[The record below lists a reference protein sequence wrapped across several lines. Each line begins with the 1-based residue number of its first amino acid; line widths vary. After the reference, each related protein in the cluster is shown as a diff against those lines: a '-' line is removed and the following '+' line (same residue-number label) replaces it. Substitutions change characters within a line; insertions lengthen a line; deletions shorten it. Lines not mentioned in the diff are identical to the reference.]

1 MGLHVIQNNFR
12 FLCRTLAVALPLLA
26 VAPASAEPVCD
37 TAKFRIVLDVGH
49 TTFDTGAISSHG
61 ATEFSFNL
69 RLTRELEQKLGEAGF
84 RKITTLV
91 MDGRGKPSLYSR
103 MAIANAAAPDLFL
116 SIHHDAVPDNF
127 VEKWSED
134 GATRNFSDRFK
145 GHSIFV
151 SPGARYFKESLQF
164 GKLIGEHMRAE
175 GLVHTPHYTEAFM
188 GKHRHPYLDAVNGV
202 YSYEKLHVLR
212 TARAPAV
219 LLEAG
224 SILNRQEEIDL
235 NTPERRAKI
244 VNATA
249 QAIEDYC
256 AQHMPAAS
264 PLMAN
269 FTPPRKT
276 AMKQARKRVAHRIH
290 RVEATAIPRESY

>member
-1 MGLHVIQNNFR
+1 VRRAWLYSAAFALLLCAIATAQAQN
-12 FLCRTLAVALPLLA
+12 
-26 VAPASAEPVCD
+26 SGCD
-37 TAKFRIVLDVGH
+37 AAKFRIVLDVGH
-49 TTFDTGAISSHG
+49 TTLDSGAISAYG

-69 RLTRELEQKLGEAGF
+69 RLTRELEQKLDEAGF

-103 MAIANAAAPDLFL
+103 MKIANAAAPDLFL

-127 VEKWSED
+127 LEKWSED
-134 GATRNFSDRFK
+134 GATRSFSDRFK

-151 SPGARYFKESLQF
+151 SPGAHYFKESLQF
-164 GKLIGEHMRAE
+164 AKLIGEQMRAQ
-175 GLVHTPHYTEAFM
+175 GLHHTPHYIEAFM
-188 GKHRHPYLDAVNGV
+188 GKNRHPYLDAVNGV

-224 SILNRQEEIDL
+224 SILNREEEIAL

-244 VNATA
+244 VDATA
-249 QAIEDYC
+249 QAIEEYC
-256 AQHMPAAS
+256 AQHMPGGS
-264 PLMAN
+264 PLIASRAS
-269 FTPPRKT
+269 RKV
-276 AMKQARKRVAHRIH
+276 AIKPARKRFAQRGH
-290 RVEATAIPRESY
+290 RVEATALPHESH